1 MQPTNYT
8 YAGIDQSGN
17 QYVVCLVDEN
27 GRNPHYHQGRS
38 DTKKGQAKCLRL
50 VDEVVKV
57 IAPSTPLGLFLLAHH
72 SEEKII
78 LRGEDEHYA
87 VWEKAGIARGKKM
100 ARFASLVLISS
111 LQLPKPLNDKEQEAL
126 LAMQGA
132 QMEELLR
139 VGDASRNALME
150 LVAGQEDEHLVQQ
163 ALRLEV
169 KSRDDTL
176 SGENKQEEAIGVED
190 DQSFFSQLYR
200 ELEKLR

>member
-1 MQPTNYT
+1 MHTTNYT

-17 QYVVCLVDEN
+17 KYVVCLVDEW
-27 GRNPHYHQGRS
+27 GHNPHYHQGRS
-38 DTKKGQAKCLRL
+38 DTKNGQAKCLRL
-50 VDEVVKV
+50 VDGVSKL

-78 LRGEDEHYA
+78 LRGEFEHYA

-111 LQLPKPLNDKEQEAL
+111 LQLPKPLNAKEQEAL

-132 QMEELLR
+132 QMKEMICI
-139 VGDASRNALME
+139 GDASRNALMD

-176 SGENKQEEAIGVED
+176 SAENEQEEAIGVED

-200 ELEKLR
+200 NLEKLR